1 MPELPVDENNS
12 AAVPVTGRY
21 PRMQPL
27 SFAVFA
33 LIGIFVLYQIIGGA
47 LTVVLFGSSVTQDNA
62 AVMRWSTFA
71 AQILFLLLPTWFL
84 MRWQNGSIASV
95 LGTRR
100 PKMAEILLTIVGV
113 FSLEQFVEGY
123 WILQDKIP
131 LPTSLQPIVDYVE
144 RVIEETFRLLVHAN
158 STPELLVVFLVVALT
173 PAVCEEILFRGLI
186 QKNLTLASTKTKG
199 LVWTGI
205 IFALYH
211 LNPFLLVPLVALG
224 IYLGFLRSRSE
235 TIVIPMIAH
244 FTNNFVSVIG
254 EHVQANVAS
263 SPELN
268 FLLGSEDVGLSV
280 VVTMMLGSALI
291 FFLSLYVYLHVT
303 SSLQPVEDPEA
314 IV

>member
-1 MPELPVDENNS
+1 MPDLLTDENNS
-12 AAVPVTGRY
+12 VTVPPAVSY

-27 SFAVFA
+27 GFAVIA
-33 LIGIFVLYQIIGGA
+33 LIGIFVLYQLIGGA
-47 LTVVLFGSSVTQDNA
+47 LTVFFFGSSVTQDNA

-84 MRWQNGSIASV
+84 MRWQNGSAASV

-100 PKMAEILLTIVGV
+100 PKTAEILLTIVGV
-113 FSLEQFVEGY
+113 FSLEQFFEGY
-123 WILQDKIP
+123 LILQDKIP

-144 RVIEETFRLLVHAN
+144 KVIEETFRLLVHAN
-158 STPELLVVFLVVALT
+158 STPELFVVFLVVALT

-199 LVWTGI
+199 FVWTGI

-211 LNPFLLVPLVALG
+211 LNPFLLVPLAALG

-235 TIVIPMIAH
+235 TILIPMIAH

-254 EHVQANVAS
+254 EHVQANVVL
-263 SPELN
+263 SPEVN

-280 VVTMMLGSALI
+280 VVTMMIGSALI
-291 FFLSLYVYLHVT
+291 FLLSLYVYLHVT
-303 SSLQPVEDPEA
+303 SSLQPVEKPEA
-314 IV
+314 VA